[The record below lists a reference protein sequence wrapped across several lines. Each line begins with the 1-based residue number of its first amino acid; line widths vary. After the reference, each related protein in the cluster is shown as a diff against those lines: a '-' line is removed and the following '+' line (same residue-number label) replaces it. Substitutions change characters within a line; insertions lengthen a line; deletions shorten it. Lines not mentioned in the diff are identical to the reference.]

1 MKQVPRRGTRR
12 QVASASGVDDDDA
25 SYHAFDPWRLMG
37 DGEVVR
43 NDIFSCHLQGHEEV
57 NPAAEPRAAR
67 ARAEGGCVN
76 RHPSGAIL
84 ALFSAH
90 RQKC

>member
-1 MKQVPRRGTRR
+1 
-12 QVASASGVDDDDA
+12 
-25 SYHAFDPWRLMG
+25 MG

-43 NDIFSCHLQGHEEV
+43 NDIFSGHLQGHEEV

-84 ALFSAH
+84 ALLYE
-90 RQKC
+90 RDQKRVLPQNAVPRSQPHYSTTHIAR